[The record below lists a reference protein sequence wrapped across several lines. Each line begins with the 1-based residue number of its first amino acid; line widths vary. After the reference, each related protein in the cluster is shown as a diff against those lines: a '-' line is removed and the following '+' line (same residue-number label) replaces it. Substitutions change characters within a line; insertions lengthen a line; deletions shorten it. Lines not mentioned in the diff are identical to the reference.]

1 MLVRAARIEDAAAI
15 GSVHVRAW
23 QVGYRGIAP
32 DAYLD
37 HISLGERVT
46 MWEGQLASLAADRV
60 VFVAEDEGAVVGFGG
75 GGPPLHGEE
84 GALQLYVLNVDPAHW
99 GMGAGGAIVAAFT
112 AWCVA
117 RRARELV
124 LWVAEGNARARGFY
138 ERRGM
143 TWDGTVEDS
152 DVLGVRIR
160 ECRYRRPL
168 AAP

>member
-1 MLVRAARIEDAAAI
+1 MFVRAARVEDAAAI
-15 GSVHVRAW
+15 ASVHVRAW

-46 MWEGQLASLAADRV
+46 KWEEQLASLAADRV
-60 VFVAEDEGAVVGFGG
+60 LLVAEENGTIVGFGG
-75 GGPPLHGEE
+75 GGPPSHGEE
-84 GALQLYVLNVDPAHW
+84 GALQLYVLNVDPTHW
-99 GMGAGGAIVAAFT
+99 GIGAGGAILEAFL
-112 AWCVA
+112 AWCVG

-143 TWDGTVEDS
+143 KCDGTVEDS
-152 DVLGVRIR
+152 DILGARIR
-160 ECRYRRPL
+160 ECRYRKAL
-168 AAP
+168 L

>member
-1 MLVRAARIEDAAAI
+1 MYVRAARVEDAAAI
-15 GSVHVRAW
+15 ASVHVRAW

-46 MWEGQLASLAADRV
+46 MWDEQLASLAADRV
-60 VFVAEDEGAVVGFGG
+60 VFVAEDQGSVVGFGG

-84 GALQLYVLNVDPAHW
+84 GAHQLYVLNVDPAHW
-99 GMGAGGAIVAAFT
+99 GMGAGGAILEAFT

-124 LWVAEGNARARGFY
+124 LWVAERNARARGFY

-143 TWDGTVEDS
+143 TWDGTAEDS
-152 DVLGVRIR
+152 DVLGVCIR
-160 ECRYRRPL
+160 ECRYRKPL
-168 AAP
+168 AGP